1 MFQSVRNA
9 VRKNPAAAERF
20 FSYLQILLGALIGG
34 AAYPL
39 FLTPNRIAPGGIT
52 GIATILNF
60 LLKWPVGTVSLVMNI
75 PLFLIGYK
83 TMGRI
88 FAFRS
93 LVATVLFSVF
103 IDVLPL
109 QLGALYGGVLLGIGL
124 GLIMRGGATTG
135 GSDMIARMVHKRFS
149 FISTGAFLFAID
161 FAVVLAASALIGISE
176 ALYALI
182 SIFLS
187 AKVMDVV
194 IIGFSANKACFVISA
209 RWQEISA
216 RIMKDMDRGV
226 TQLTARGGYTG
237 EERPT
242 LLCVISRRRA
252 ADPAVRHQPQRDHRL
267 QADPPGGGRK
277 RLRHHRR
284 SPRSHRR
291 RLLGAGEM
299 NMKAEEPIGSSFFFI
314 PPFRVL
320 RPGSGSAGWSRPGPP
335 CRWAACRPSS

>member
-1 MFQSVRNA
+1 MFQSIRSA
-9 VRKNPAAAERF
+9 IKKNPTAAERF
-20 FSYLQILLGALIGG
+20 FSYAQILLGTLIGG
-34 AAYPL
+34 AAYPM

-52 GIATILNF
+52 GIATILNY
-60 LLKWPVGTVSLVMNI
+60 LLHWPVGTVSLVLNI

-83 TMGRI
+83 TMGKI

-93 LVATVLFSVF
+93 LVATILFSVF

-109 QLGALYGGVLLGIGL
+109 QPVISDPMLGALYGGVLLGIGL

-135 GSDMIARMVHKRFS
+135 GSDMVARMVHKRFS

-194 IIGFSANKACFVISA
+194 IIGFSSNKACFVISS

-242 LLCVISRRRA
+242 LLCVISRSEITA
-252 ADPAVRHQPQRDHRL
+252 F
-267 QADPPGGGRK
+267 K
-277 RLRHHRR
+277 RILR
-284 SPRSHRR
+284 
-291 RLLGAGEM
+291 
-299 NMKAEEPIGSSFFFI
+299 EEDENAFVIIVEAHEAIGDGFS
-314 PPFRVL
+314 VL
-320 RPGSGSAGWSRPGPP
+320 DK
-335 CRWAACRPSS
+335 

>member
-1 MFQSVRNA
+1 MSRSLRNLL
-9 VRKNPAAAERF
+9 KMKPAAAERF
-20 FSYLQILLGALIGG
+20 FSYVQILLDSLIGA
-34 AAYPL
+34 AAYPM

-52 GIATILNF
+52 GVAMILNF
-60 LLKWPVGTVSLVMNI
+60 LLQWPVGTVSLILNI

-83 TMGRI
+83 TMGKI

-93 LVATVLFSVF
+93 LVATVLFSLL
-103 IDVLPL
+103 IDILPL
-109 QLGALYGGVLLGIGL
+109 KPVTGDPLLGALYGGVLLGVGL

-161 FAVVLAASALIGISE
+161 CAVVIAAGTLIGTTE

-194 IIGFSANKACFVISA
+194 IVGFSSNKACFVISS
-209 RWQEISA
+209 RWREISD
-216 RIMKDMDRGV
+216 RIMLDMDRGV

-242 LLCVISRRRA
+242 LLCVISRSEIKIGRA
-252 ADPAVRHQPQRDHRL
+252 HV
-267 QADPPGGGRK
+267 
-277 RLRHHRR
+277 
-284 SPRSHRR
+284 
-291 RLLGAGEM
+291 
-299 NMKAEEPIGSSFFFI
+299 
-314 PPFRVL
+314 
-320 RPGSGSAGWSRPGPP
+320 
-335 CRWAACRPSS
+335 